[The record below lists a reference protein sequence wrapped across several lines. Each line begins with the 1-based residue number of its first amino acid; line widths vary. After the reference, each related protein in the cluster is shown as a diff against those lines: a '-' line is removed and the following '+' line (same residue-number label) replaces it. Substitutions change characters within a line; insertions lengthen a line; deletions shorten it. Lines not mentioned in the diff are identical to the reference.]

1 MPVINKS
8 TGFESMN
15 DLTLREAPLS
25 FTSNLDKDDEARKAD
40 TLNLLPYAEA
50 MRDFIHE
57 CESPISIG
65 IQGEWG
71 IGRTS
76 LMNMLRGDGG
86 AQQSG
91 LLDASRCKAISL
103 DSWPYAQFAQN
114 DNMAVA
120 CLYAMTNEL
129 GRVLGQESCIDSADL
144 KTRLGAANDK
154 LVIVM
159 QQLRELKQGGTGA
172 LKDGASYI
180 DISGQ
185 MLVFR
190 TEFEKLV
197 SLWAHSEHGRR
208 VVIFIDD
215 LDRIRPVKALELLEA
230 IKSFIDIPGCI
241 FVMTLDFEVV
251 RRGMLEKLGLDLQK
265 TSGKAFF
272 DKIIQLPFIVPTTS
286 YKLDD
291 YIIDLLDKAGQPC
304 IKNGDCD
311 AESRQFFLDITRFTV
326 GRNPRGIKRV
336 VNYMNLLERIH
347 SHNAGRETTD
357 GECKILFALVCMQIA
372 WPELFQY
379 FIRDPSVGSVTSLQ
393 SWDFLDSLP
402 EATNLFERSPDKELV
417 KNAISAYLDTLFSLL
432 DVNGDGQI
440 DARELSPVLRV
451 MELAKMTNVESHE
464 RPRAWIVR
472 RIHENNIE
480 SSPLVV
486 TFLENV
492 YMKSIWY
499 LGTEIRY
506 HRAGPRYV
514 TLVHNRQQ
522 IGTIVSLKS
531 QPFVFRLAM
540 SPELVM
546 NGMKGY
552 WTSKQTVKKDAIAL
566 VRNTFGTEAS
576 LTGYGDTLVDFSKLT
591 YMASKD
597 AIKLLN
603 ALYQIVTDGKN

>member
-1 MPVINKS
+1 MSVERPNS
-8 TGFESMN
+8 TGFKKMK
-15 DLTLREAPLS
+15 DVTLREAPLS
-25 FTSNLDKDDEARKAD
+25 FTSNLEHGDEARKAD

-50 MRDFIHE
+50 MRDFIHD

-65 IQGEWG
+65 IQGDWG

-76 LMNMLRGDGG
+76 LMNMLRGSGDG
-86 AQQSG
+86 QQSG
-91 LLDASRCKAISL
+91 LLDASLCKTISL
-103 DSWPYAQFAQN
+103 DSWPYSQFDQS
-114 DNMAVA
+114 DYMAAA
-120 CLYAMTNEL
+120 CIYALTQQLGQSLEQEVGIDPAALKLCLDAASHRLVTVMQEIREL
-129 GRVLGQESCIDSADL
+129 G
-144 KTRLGAANDK
+144 
-154 LVIVM
+154 
-159 QQLRELKQGGTGA
+159 QGNTGA
-172 LKDGASYI
+172 FQDGSSYI

-185 MLVFR
+185 MLVFK

-197 SLWAHSEHGRR
+197 SLWAQSGEGRR
-208 VVIFIDD
+208 VVIFVDD
-215 LDRIRPVKALELLEA
+215 LDRIRPVRAMELLEA
-230 IKSFIDIPGCI
+230 IKNFIDVQGCV
-241 FVMTLDFEVV
+241 FVMTLDYEVV
-251 RRGMLEKLGLDLQK
+251 QRGMVEKLGRDLQK

-272 DKIIQLPFIVPTTS
+272 DKMIQLPFVVPTTS
-286 YKLDD
+286 YELDE
-291 YIIDLLDKAGQPC
+291 YIVDLLNKAGLPC
-304 IKNGDCD
+304 VDKDGGDED
-311 AESRQFFLDITRFTV
+311 SRLFFLDITRFTV

-347 SHNAGRETTD
+347 SRNSGRETTD
-357 GECKILFALVCMQIA
+357 AECKILFALVSMQVA

-393 SWDFLDSLP
+393 SWEFLDTLP
-402 EATNLFERSPDKELV
+402 EAANLFERSPDKELV
-417 KNAISAYLDTLFSLL
+417 KNAISAYFDTLFSLL

-440 DARELSPVLRV
+440 DSKELRPVLEV
-451 MELAKMTNVESHE
+451 MELAKMTNIESRE
-464 RPRAWIVR
+464 RPREWIVR
-472 RIHENNIE
+472 RIHENNID
-480 SSPLVV
+480 SSPLVD

-492 YMKSIWY
+492 FKKSIWY

-514 TLVHNRQQ
+514 TLVHDRCQ

-546 NGMKGY
+546 IGLKDFWGKKNA
-552 WTSKQTVKKDAIAL
+552 VKKEAIVL

-603 ALYQIVTDGKN
+603 ALYQIVTK